1 MSKIRL
7 TMLIISFITL
17 ISLSILIIFD
27 PDRWLAYFIFSVIIL
42 FCNFRIKKIDRD
54 KLLAITMIYLDD
66 CDPDLYLQEISKYQ
80 RTLVRTK
87 SGRLLNLI
95 SRALILLDGGRVDE
109 TVAILKGIARF
120 EAKMSAFVRFWY
132 YKAWFYY
139 LEEMKYTERIEVLM
153 AEMFRIANSAPLRF
167 RSQLL
172 DNYQLILCRY
182 YVLTCTHLDRAEKS
196 FAEVFAGNY
205 PKLVVVVSHYYLGL
219 IAFKQGQYEKALNR
233 FHYVTENGPKLHVAH
248 KSLDLIKR
256 INEKLNYTNTN
267 PS

>member
-1 MSKIRL
+1 
-7 TMLIISFITL
+7 MLIISFITL

-120 EAKMSAFVRFWY
+120 EAKLSPFVRFWY

-139 LEEMKYTERIEVLM
+139 LEENRRTEKIEELI
-153 AEMFRIANSAPLRF
+153 AELFRIANSAPLRY
-167 RSQLL
+167 RTQLL

-182 YVLTCTHLDRAEKS
+182 YVLTGTHLERAERS
-196 FAEVFAGNY
+196 FSEVFTGNY
-205 PKLVVVVSHYYLGL
+205 PKLVVVISHYYLGL
-219 IAFKQGQYEKALNR
+219 IAYKQGLYQLALDR
-233 FHYVTENGPKLHVAH
+233 LHYVTENGPKLHISR
-248 KSLDLIKR
+248 KSSQLIKI
-256 INEKLNYTNTN
+256 INKKLDNYYSD
-267 PS
+267 PF